1 MFVYLF
7 VFPLTCYVSV
17 KLLSD
22 GRFFEDFLISV
33 KLHQQFLE
41 RVGSVPGGWGYL
53 RLQITDQWDM
63 PPAENVAI

>member
-1 MFVYLF
+1 MFVYVF

-41 RVGSVPGGWGYL
+41 KVEDWKRPGGWGYL
-53 RLQITDQWDM
+53 QVTDQWDM